1 MSYIRSTSKTLKDGT
16 ERKYYYRVEGYREGG
31 KVKQRVVDYLGIY
44 PNRITM
50 NVDAETA
57 ASVASVILQLPSQTE
72 ATKMLRKAG
81 IPVRGKPGTVSIIYN
96 PPLRGISLGSNERT
110 IDLGPVRSCSICGS
124 PTVVKK
130 TVHRKGED
138 ALRHR
143 SSEGTHIVLPNS
155 QEADKA

>member
-81 IPVRGKPGTVSIIYN
+81 IPVKGKPGTVSIIYN
-96 PPLRGISLGSNERT
+96 PPLKRYIIRIE
-110 IDLGPVRSCSICGS
+110 
-124 PTVVKK
+124 
-130 TVHRKGED
+130 
-138 ALRHR
+138 
-143 SSEGTHIVLPNS
+143 
-155 QEADKA
+155 